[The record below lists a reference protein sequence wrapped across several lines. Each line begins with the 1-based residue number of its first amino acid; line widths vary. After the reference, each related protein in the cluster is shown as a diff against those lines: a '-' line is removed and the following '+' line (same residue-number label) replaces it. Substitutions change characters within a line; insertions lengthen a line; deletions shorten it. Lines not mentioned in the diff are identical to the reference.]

1 MATVIITGGAGGL
14 GTAIGQALL
23 ARGDRVISFDLKPAH
38 AATRSIELDVTQ
50 EAEIAAA
57 VLKVHREFD
66 DIQGLVCAAGVV
78 AEAPLAQLTLTQW
91 HRVLDVSLTS
101 AFLAIRALLPMM
113 EARKRGKIVAF
124 SSGYGRK
131 GYRHG
136 AAYAAAKAGIEALI
150 KSTALEYAGRGVTAN
165 AIAPGPIQTPM
176 LDLVPRERVRAL
188 EEAIPMGR
196 VGQPSD
202 IAGAVLF
209 FLDPASD
216 YINGQVLHINGGLLM
231 P

>member
-1 MATVIITGGAGGL
+1 M
-14 GTAIGQALL
+14 GTAIGRALL
-23 ARGDRVISFDLKPAH
+23 DRGDRVVCFDLAPAP
-38 AATRSIELDVTQ
+38 AATRSISVDITE
-50 EAEIAAA
+50 EAQVAGA
-57 VLKVHREFD
+57 VARANAEFD
-66 DIQGLVCAAGVV
+66 DIEGLVCAAGVV
-78 AEAPLAQLTLTQW
+78 AEAPLARFSLAQW
-91 HRVLDVSLTS
+91 RHVLDVSLTGT
-101 AFLAIRALLPMM
+101 FLVLRALLPIM

-150 KSTALEYAGRGVTAN
+150 KSTALEYADRGITAN

-176 LDLVPRERVRAL
+176 LELLPRERLEAL
-188 EEAIPMGR
+188 ASAIPMGR
-196 VGQPSD
+196 VGKPSE
-202 IAGAVLF
+202 IVGAALF

-216 YINGQVLHINGGLLM
+216 YINGQVLHVNGGLLM

>member
-1 MATVIITGGAGGL
+1 MGTVIVTGGAGGL

-23 ARGDRVISFDLKPAH
+23 ARGDRVVCFDLAPAH
-38 AATRSIELDVTQ
+38 AATRSIVVDVTE
-50 EAEIAAA
+50 EAEVATA
-57 VLKVHREFD
+57 VAQAQREFD
-66 DIQGLVCAAGVV
+66 DIQGLVCAAGMV
-78 AEAPLAQLTLTQW
+78 AEAPLARTSVAQW
-91 HRVLDVSLTS
+91 REVLDVSLTGS
-101 AFLAIRALLPMM
+101 FLAMRALLPIF
-113 EARKRGKIVAF
+113 EAGRRGKIVAF

-150 KSTALEYAGRGVTAN
+150 KSVALEYANCGITAN

-176 LDLVPRERVRAL
+176 LDLVPRERLQAL
-188 EEAIPMGR
+188 ASAIPMGR
-196 VGQPSD
+196 VGQPGEVV
-202 IAGAVLF
+202 GAVLF